1 MSEKFPNG
9 LPITL
14 DTEATVEKTTYS
26 TAEEMI
32 QMMRDMKI
40 SEEKFPEILKE
51 MEKQLEKPTN

>member
-14 DTEATVEKTTYS
+14 DETEAPIEKTTYS

-32 QMMRDMKI
+32 QMMKEMKI
-40 SEEKFPEILKE
+40 E
-51 MEKQLEKPTN
+51 TN